1 MEEEPL
7 DDDAM
12 RTLLMYAGW
21 EVEYDDLDQEWLVR
35 PPDKKFMGF
44 AAFTNLKAAVEYM
57 LMYKELYE

>member
-1 MEEEPL
+1 MNEEPL

-35 PPDKKFMGF
+35 PPDKEFMGF
-44 AAFTNLKAAVEYM
+44 AAFTSLKAAVEYM